1 MNYRAQS
8 HSLQHSK
15 LAFPGAHN
23 VIIKLLTGTLVM
35 AFAGD
40 VKAFLQS
47 YLSVGDSSV
56 EAELSELGFFNIFSS
71 MSTLNFYVE

>member
-1 MNYRAQS
+1 M
-8 HSLQHSK
+8 
-15 LAFPGAHN
+15 
-23 VIIKLLTGTLVM
+23 IIKLLTGTLVM

-56 EAELSELGFFNIFSS
+56 EAELSESGFFYIFSS

>member
-1 MNYRAQS
+1 M
-8 HSLQHSK
+8 
-15 LAFPGAHN
+15 
-23 VIIKLLTGTLVM
+23 IIKLLTGTLVM

-56 EAELSELGFFNIFSS
+56 EAELSESGFFFIYF
-71 MSTLNFYVE
+71 LQ

>member
-1 MNYRAQS
+1 M
-8 HSLQHSK
+8 
-15 LAFPGAHN
+15 
-23 VIIKLLTGTLVM
+23 IIKLLTGTLVM